1 MSSQNIT
8 YVLLPRDFLRGLF
21 SVYGM
26 DLPIFFTGTGPDL
39 RNLYPGDN
47 IASDINLSTIAYLG
61 EFFLAPLTFF
71 APIRA
76 LQ

>member
-1 MSSQNIT
+1 
-8 YVLLPRDFLRGLF
+8 
-21 SVYGM
+21 M

-71 APIRA
+71 APTRA